1 MDKKQVFDF
10 NINYREAI
18 ENGKMTLTTKRGNAK
33 VTVLRWDLNDPLKKR
48 MLAIL
53 SYPLGYEYV
62 MTYYEDGRASL
73 SEVTDDD
80 LMVIPIMP
88 NAKFKVGDEIV
99 SKHNSEVKYEVLK
112 VGTLNELGLYC
123 YELKLLSQ
131 CDSNG
136 EVRLIDIETVDS
148 WGLLVEKPSRL
159 ENAIANIIRR
169 NFTIKIED
177 AYNIAKSGKDEII
190 DIVTNDYC
198 NNKMTFPENYLSGRG
213 SDFEFEVAKL
223 MSRCHNSEEVK
234 SAEEEASNLLKYLD
248 KEEGCGH
255 IKGTAI
261 TGWKH
266 TAGNTIPEDSL
277 VRLPSG
283 EIKIYPDN
291 VKFKKYGVDYIPLSD
306 LFTLPRI

>member
-33 VTVLRWDLNDPLKKR
+33 VTVLRWDLNDPLNKR
-48 MLAIL
+48 ILAIL

-62 MTYYEDGRASL
+62 MSYYKDGRATL
-73 SEVTDDD
+73 KEVTDDD

-88 NAKFKVGDEIV
+88 KAKFNVGDEIV
-99 SKHNSEVKYEVLK
+99 SKHNPEVKYEVLK
-112 VGTLNELGLYC
+112 VGTINEVGLYS

-131 CDSNG
+131 CESNG

-148 WGLLVEKPSRL
+148 WGVLIEKPSRL

-169 NFTIKIED
+169 NLTVKLED
-177 AYNIAKSGKDEII
+177 AYNIAKSSKDEII
-190 DIVTNDYC
+190 DIVKNDYC
-198 NNKMTFPENYLSGRG
+198 NNKMMFPEDYLSGCG
-213 SDFEFEVAKL
+213 SDFVIELAKL

-234 SAEEEASNLLKYLD
+234 SAQEEASNLLKYLD

-261 TGWKH
+261 TSWKH

-283 EIKIYPDN
+283 EIKIYSDN
-291 VKFKKYGVDYIPLSD
+291 VKFKKYGLDYIPLSD
-306 LFTLPRI
+306 LFTLPGI